1 MTFPTPS
8 FSHSSRKHLAVLR
21 QRLSQVASS
30 WAMDDYR
37 AFMNFYI
44 RILPKLMHVE
54 RCTIFI
60 MEIGSNKICS
70 IFGTGLSEKQIEPPL
85 EGSIVG
91 KVISSGMSCIE
102 NNLKSHPGF
111 HVYMDEQTGFISR
124 NMLCAPIK
132 GISGNSITGAVEL
145 LNKTNN
151 DFFDEEDLKQ
161 LEEVAQFL
169 SISIESIVLN
179 QEILRIAGYLNKEV
193 GRLEQASVRGT
204 RIIAESA
211 AMREV
216 LDLVQVI
223 SNSPINVI
231 IQGENGTGKELIARM
246 IHERGERRQKPFVP
260 VNCACIP
267 ENLVESEFFGHEKG
281 AFTGADTARKG
292 LFEEASGGTL
302 FLDEIAEMPLQ
313 IQPKFLRAI
322 QEGEGTRLGSNR
334 LIHYDLRLISAT
346 NKDLTVQVKK
356 GLFRDDLF
364 FRLFSVE
371 ILIPPLRE
379 RLEDILPLALHF
391 LEVTNKHFNKNVL
404 GFSSEL
410 LDMLEQYPWPG
421 NVRQLLKEVERMVA
435 LTTSGE
441 VISIEKCSRELLAF
455 HRLQQKSGENEHST
469 NYAID
474 QQVRNLEVRL
484 IRKAMKRAL
493 GNKSKA
499 AELLHVTRQGLL
511 KKMKRYQLDKEDF
524 NQSIPR

>member
-1 MTFPTPS
+1 MTYPS
-8 FSHSSRKHLAVLR
+8 PSLSHSTRKHLAVLR
-21 QRLSQVASS
+21 QRLSQVTSS

-37 AFMNFYI
+37 AFVTFYV
-44 RILPKLMHVE
+44 RILPKLMNVE

-60 MEIGSNKICS
+60 MEIGSNRICS
-70 IFGTGLSEKQIEPPL
+70 IFGTGLSERQIEPPL

-91 KVISSGMSCIE
+91 RVISSGISCIE
-102 NNLKSHPGF
+102 NDLRSYPGF
-111 HVYMDEQTGFISR
+111 HISMDEQTGFISR
-124 NMLCAPIK
+124 NMICAPIK
-132 GISGNSITGAVEL
+132 GMSGNMVTGAIEL
-145 LNKTNN
+145 LNKTTGESFNA
-151 DFFDEEDLKQ
+151 EDLKQ

-204 RIIAESA
+204 RIIAESP

-223 SNSPINVI
+223 ANSPINVI

-267 ENLVESEFFGHEKG
+267 ENLVESEFFGHERG
-281 AFTGADTARKG
+281 AFTGAETARKG

-322 QEGEGTRLGSNR
+322 QEGEGARLGSSK

-356 GLFRDDLF
+356 GHFRDDLF

-371 ILIPPLRE
+371 ILIPPLRD
-379 RLEDILPLALHF
+379 RQEDILPLALHF

-404 GFSSEL
+404 GFTPEL
-410 LDMLEQYPWPG
+410 LDMFEQYSWPG
-421 NVRQLLKEVERMVA
+421 NVRQLLKEVERLVA

-441 VISIEKCSRELLAF
+441 VISLEKCSRELLSF
-455 HRLQQKSGENEHST
+455 NRLQKTAEEEEPSIR
-469 NYAID
+469 YAID
-474 QQVRNLEVRL
+474 PQVRNLEVSL
-484 IRKAMKRAL
+484 IKRAMKRTL
-493 GNKSKA
+493 GNKTKA
-499 AELLHVTRQGLL
+499 ADLLQITRQGLL
-511 KKMKRYQLDKEDF
+511 KKIKRYGLE
-524 NQSIPR
+524 RGEL